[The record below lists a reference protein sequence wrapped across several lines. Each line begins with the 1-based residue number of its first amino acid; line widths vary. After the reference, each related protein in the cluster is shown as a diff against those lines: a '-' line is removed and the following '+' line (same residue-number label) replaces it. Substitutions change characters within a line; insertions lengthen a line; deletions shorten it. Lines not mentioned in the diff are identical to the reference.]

1 MKAKKSGQGY
11 QPAKQERSRKSEQR
25 FLDAAQKL
33 YLEKGFAATGVA
45 DIIKKSK
52 GSTGSFYHRFSD
64 KRDVFDVMLEQ
75 FIESAKE
82 RTKTLDLSRDTHGDL
97 ESLLFFYARSSFELT
112 NSNLGFY
119 RAAQEIT
126 VHDPAVWEHLKELAL
141 RIGDLFVE
149 NVGEFADEIAV
160 EDKETAMRQAVQI
173 IITMTIQTALGS
185 GPMLPADPIERAEV
199 IARAAKGVLMF

>member
-1 MKAKKSGQGY
+1 MKAKRSSQGY

-45 DIIKKSK
+45 EIIKTSG

-64 KRDVFDVMLEQ
+64 KRDVFDVMFEH
-75 FIESAKE
+75 FVESAKE
-82 RTKTLDLSRDTHGDL
+82 RTKTLDLSRATHGDL
-97 ESLLFFYARSSFELT
+97 KGLLTFYAKSSFELT
-112 NSNLGFY
+112 NENLGFY

-126 VHDPAVWEHLKELAL
+126 VHDPEVWERLKELAQ
-141 RIGDLFVE
+141 RIGDLFAKIAH
-149 NVGEFADEIAV
+149 EFADEIVAN
-160 EDKETAMRQAVQI
+160 DPETALRQAVQI

-185 GPMLPADPIERAEV
+185 GPMLPADPMERAEV